1 MKKIFRHLSFS
12 FSIYIWGQ
20 EKLGCQ
26 AGKCCTIFLGP
37 KIQDGCQAPDMV
49 TLTFFLWEITSK
61 LFFSSMGFMAT
72 GNAIKLF

>member
-26 AGKCCTIFLGP
+26 AGKCCKNFLGP

-49 TLTFFLWEITSK
+49 TLTFFLLKITSK
-61 LFFSSMGFMAT
+61 KNSTMGFMAT
-72 GNAIKLF
+72 GNAKKLF